1 MREYKILRDTPA
13 KVAKKLTELEKK
25 YDVEIVE
32 SHFHLL
38 EYPSRELDFVHLF
51 CLVKLSSRV
60 KITKS
65 SIHKFKDLNP
75 PTK

>member
-1 MREYKILRDTPA
+1 MRMREYEIIKDTPEQ
-13 KVAKKLTELEKK
+13 VAKKLTELEKK
-25 YDVEIVE
+25 HNVEVLS
-32 SHFHLL
+32 SHWQFYQYHNEEQLL
-38 EYPSRELDFVHLF
+38 